1 MDTKR
6 AFRIIYDVAN
16 MFDSAD
22 YVDREREQLMLS
34 ELPEE
39 EVVIT
44 LGAYMGLSER
54 ELAIGTH
61 SLPTSIYKKNPVF
74 DLLSGWHFAEL
85 MAGENGPAHLLKAIF
100 GDKAITSVP
109 TKEEEERVMIESV
122 RARCDAKVLQ
132 INAMFPNT
140 YPLHLP
146 VHKFFISTDTFVSFE
161 QVEALCDSFDQV
173 VTRFSELFF
182 ADVKDALSD
191 DLALELNLLAT
202 FLGAVDMMLPTE
214 RVCHSYIQKYRQLL
228 QQECY
233 TSITDYVRIHRNIP
247 VWRAREF
254 YSNREFAK
262 NYIQNHPDCKR
273 VVREFLQK
281 VTSWVNTASL
291 RKIPPASLKWKSAR
305 FSPRCWNMPVFTSVP
320 RKAKKPS
327 IASLKP

>member
-1 MDTKR
+1 M
-6 AFRIIYDVAN
+6 V
-16 MFDSAD
+16 
-22 YVDREREQLMLS
+22 QLL
-34 ELPEE
+34 
-39 EVVIT
+39 
-44 LGAYMGLSER
+44 
-54 ELAIGTH
+54 
-61 SLPTSIYKKNPVF
+61 
-74 DLLSGWHFAEL
+74 
-85 MAGENGPAHLLKAIF
+85 
-100 GDKAITSVP
+100 
-109 TKEEEERVMIESV
+109 
-122 RARCDAKVLQ
+122 
-132 INAMFPNT
+132 
-140 YPLHLP
+140 
-146 VHKFFISTDTFVSFE
+146 SFE

-281 VTSWVNTASL
+281 VTSYECRYVFINNMEAHERVQNRPEDMLSSL
-291 RKIPPASLKWKSAR
+291 PMVGIRFPAL
-305 FSPRCWNMPVFTSVP
+305 SVHFP
-320 RKAKKPS
+320 F
-327 IASLKP
+327 